1 MTINDSFK
9 KAVDEKDLLM
19 VKIMLKDSMIF
30 DPSFQEFNALI
41 AYAEKNMP
49 GLYDKHDG
57 EIFNDNKSEWNEDLL
72 DHQQAILIDRNFSRE
87 RITFLRKLCR
97 YLYADDIKN
106 VEIKR
111 KVEKVKKHQETKDK
125 RKNIMLAG
133 AGVAVVGLIAGSTFV
148 TVAGIAVAGYGLMQ
162 DRE

>member
-1 MTINDSFK
+1 MRVNDSFK
-9 KAVDEKDLLM
+9 KVVDEKDLLM

-30 DPSFQEFNALI
+30 DPTFQEFNALI
-41 AYAEKNMP
+41 AYAEKNLP
-49 GLYDKHDG
+49 NLYDKHDG

-97 YLYADDIKN
+97 YLYADDIKS

-111 KVEKVKKHQETKDK
+111 KVEKVEQSRETKDK
-125 RKNIMLAG
+125 RKNIMMAG
-133 AGVAVVGLIAGSTFV
+133 AGVAVVGLITGSTIV
-148 TVAGIAVAGYGLMQ
+148 TVAGVAVAGYGFMQ
-162 DRE
+162 DKE